1 MGKVLR
7 YSLVTALAL
16 LVLGMAAG
24 GGSAGKL
31 SISSQTFRLVGFE
44 ENEDGSGGA
53 RIRCPITM
61 AGSFSARTFAKVREA
76 TVGLMTTNAINEE
89 GCTGEG
95 EISISE
101 NTLPIGMTYQ
111 SFEGALP
118 NISAVHFQIPWNTIY
133 NNLLTEPERECH
145 YRYFTNNL
153 SDFRH

>member
-1 MGKVLR
+1 MPYKR
-7 YSLVTALAL
+7 W
-16 LVLGMAAG
+16 
-24 GGSAGKL
+24 
-31 SISSQTFRLVGFE
+31 R
-44 ENEDGSGGA
+44 GA
-53 RIRCPITM
+53 SKRQNVRE
-61 AGSFSARTFAKVREA
+61 GEREA

-145 YRYFTNNL
+145 YRYFTGDL
-153 SDFRH
+153 RDFRIIREAMGSRWRLAQVLRFVGGDLGCPLFLYRNSSGPWPDSGGNAVTVRLI